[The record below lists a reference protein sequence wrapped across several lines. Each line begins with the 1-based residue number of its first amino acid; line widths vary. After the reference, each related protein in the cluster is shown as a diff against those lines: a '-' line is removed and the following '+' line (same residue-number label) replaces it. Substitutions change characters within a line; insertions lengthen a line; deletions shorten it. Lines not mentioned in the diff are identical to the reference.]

1 MPHAFTFLFMFFIW
15 CSQTKEIPF
24 VSDTYFPV
32 HDKCGD
38 YDIDHILYVEDVNS
52 MVEEEAITSTTDDA
66 KRKKKWHRRLMEK
79 KQKKTYKKLTVMQ

>member
-79 KQKKTYKKLTVMQ
+79 